1 MGISINGGEGGRG
14 RGGKRREEWGRG
26 GRGKREGEEE
36 KWGQGGEGK
45 RREKGKRGRELEGMW
60 AHIRVFMLRYWF
72 HCSCLVGVSP
82 SVMRKRPI
90 LRYVKRHGSLHYS

>member
-45 RREKGKRGRELEGMW
+45 RREKGKRGRELEGMLGP
-60 AHIRVFMLRYWF
+60 HKSIYVEI
-72 HCSCLVGVSP
+72 LVP
-82 SVMRKRPI
+82 
-90 LRYVKRHGSLHYS
+90 L